1 MPRPSPKGEVLRE
14 GAVVL
19 GWVWM
24 EAGVPEPWS
33 TAAGWELRPG
43 VQAGQGMLHHF
54 PSDNTKAGGESGLV

>member
-1 MPRPSPKGEVLRE
+1 M
-14 GAVVL
+14 VL